1 MTKGTA
7 MLIGLAL
14 ALAPGSGSAQQVGAS
29 FTVVERPAQPELHA
43 AAATVPAGWAYSV
56 TRGSEAGGAEAE
68 THVTRSRRTEVAMP
82 VSAVSSARGR
92 ETVTWTF
99 VPL

>member
-14 ALAPGSGSAQQVGAS
+14 ALAPAVGSAQQVGAS
-29 FTVVERPAQPELHA
+29 FTVVERPDQPELHA

-56 TRGSEAGGAEAE
+56 SRGVEGGAEGE
-68 THVTRSRRTEVAMP
+68 TQVTRSRRTQVALP
-82 VSAVSSARGR
+82 VSTASARGGD
-92 ETVTWTF
+92 TVTWTF

>member
-7 MLIGLAL
+7 ILVGLGLAVL
-14 ALAPGSGSAQQVGAS
+14 PAVAAAQQVGAV
-29 FTVVERPAQPELHA
+29 FTIADRPDQPEIQASA
-43 AAATVPAGWAYSV
+43 ASVPAGWAYSV
-56 TRGSEAGGAEAE
+56 SHGSEGGDTE
-68 THVTRSRRTEVAMP
+68 TQVARSRRTEVAMP
-82 VSAVSSARGR
+82 VSTGVSAPGR